1 MDPIMTFGSLA
12 LDALHL
18 VFLVLA
24 LGLGFA
30 WWQLRQTASAARQ
43 LLERDLDAVRAD
55 AERNAQ
61 RARTQEALAREAEL
75 KLAAAQARS
84 DAEEQKFAEMAQG
97 VLNRANAQFL
107 QLANETFEKHKEGA
121 KGQLTELMKPIG
133 ENFETFR
140 QRVDALEKVRVED
153 KSALQTQVLAIGE
166 SLKRNTQET
175 NKLVTALSAP
185 KGGGR
190 WGEMTLRNV
199 MEQAG
204 LSEHCDFA
212 EQVHDQT
219 EAGRQRPDAI
229 IRLPGDRQIVVD
241 SKVSLDAYLAA
252 HAATD
257 PAQIDIHLK
266 AHAVSVQRHVQTLS
280 SKDYQS
286 NLGNRFDYVVMFIP
300 GENFFAE
307 ALKHAPDLIEKAMA
321 KSVIVTTPTTLIALA
336 RTVAHLWRQH
346 HQNENAMAAAD
357 EAMTL
362 YTRIGKVL
370 EHMDRLGKSLN
381 GSVEAYNKMVGSV
394 ETRVVPSLRKMESLK
409 ITSEAAAPDDPQL
422 LDKRANAMRRAPE
435 LGFAG
440 PEDVA
445 AE

>member
-1 MDPIMTFGSLA
+1 MDPIMTLGTVA

-18 VFLVLA
+18 LFLA
-24 LGLGFA
+24 AAIGLGVYL
-30 WWQLRQTASAARQ
+30 WQARQ
-43 LLERDLDAVRAD
+43 QQAMRREILERDLDAARAE
-55 AERNAQ
+55 AERNGA
-61 RARTQEALAREAEL
+61 RALTLERVAEDAKL
-75 KLAAAQARS
+75 KLAAIEARS
-84 DAEEQKFAEMAQG
+84 AEDEARFAQLAQG
-97 VLNRANAQFL
+97 VLSQANQRFME
-107 QLANETFEKHKEGA
+107 LANETFTKHKEGA
-121 KGQLTELMKPIG
+121 QTNLKELMTPLTKNLEEFG
-133 ENFETFR
+133 K
-140 QRVDALEKVRVED
+140 RVADIEKVRIED
-153 KSALQTQVLAIGE
+153 KSVLQTQVLAIGE
-166 SLKRNTQET
+166 SLKHNTAET
-175 NKLVTALSAP
+175 GKLVTALSAP

-219 EAGRQRPDAI
+219 DGGRQRPDAI

-252 HAATD
+252 HNATE
-257 PAQIDIHLK
+257 PVQAETHMK
-266 AHAVSVQRHVQTLS
+266 AHAMSVQRHVQTLS

-346 HQNENAMAAAD
+346 HQNENAMAAAE

-362 YTRIGKVL
+362 YNRIGKVL
-370 EHMDRLGKSLN
+370 EHMDKLGKQLN
-381 GSVEAYNKMVGSV
+381 GSVDAYNKMVGSV
-394 ETRVVPSLRKMESLK
+394 ETRVVPSLRKMESLQ
-409 ITSEAAAPDDPQL
+409 ITALETAPDDPQR
-422 LDKRANAMRRAPE
+422 LDKRASDVRKAPE

-440 PEDVA
+440 ADDVA

>member
-1 MDPIMTFGSLA
+1 MSPVITIGSA
-12 LDALHL
+12 GLDMVHVLLLLIA
-18 VFLVLA
+18 VVLA
-24 LGLGFA
+24 AFVWTTRQRTALERAELDR
-30 WWQLRQTASAARQ
+30 LRQREQTLEAVAR
-43 LLERDLDAVRAD
+43 D
-55 AERNAQ
+55 
-61 RARTQEALAREAEL
+61 AEL
-75 KLAAAQARS
+75 KLAASEARS
-84 DAEEQKFAEMAQG
+84 AEDERKFAQMAQG
-97 VLNRANAQFL
+97 VLAQANEQFL
-107 QLANETFEKHKEGA
+107 QLANETFTRHKEGT
-121 KGQLTELMKPIG
+121 QSQISELVKPIG
-133 ENFETFR
+133 LSLEEFAK
-140 QRVDALEKVRVED
+140 RVGELEKVRVED

-166 SLKRNTQET
+166 SLQRNTQET

-204 LSEHCDFA
+204 LSEHCDFS

-219 EAGRQRPDAI
+219 AAGRQRPDAV

-252 HAATD
+252 HAAAD
-257 PAQIDIHLK
+257 PAQIEAHLK
-266 AHAVSVQRHVQTLS
+266 AHASSVQRHVQTLS

-307 ALKHAPDLIEKAMA
+307 ALKHAPDLIEKAMNR
-321 KSVIVTTPTTLIALA
+321 SVIVTTPTTLIALA

-346 HQNENAMAAAD
+346 HQNENAKAAAE

-370 EHMDRLGKSLN
+370 EHMDKLGKQLN
-381 GSVEAYNKMVGSV
+381 GSVDAYNKMVGSV
-394 ETRVVPSLRKMESLK
+394 ETRVLPSLRKMESLK
-409 ITSEAAAPDDPQL
+409 ITSEDAAPDDPQR
-422 LDKRANAMRRAPE
+422 LDKRASEVRRAPE
-435 LGFAG
+435 LGYTG
-440 PEDVA
+440 PGDVA